1 MSEIRF
7 YHLQLQTLESALP
20 VMLERT
26 LARGQRAL
34 VMASSP
40 ERVEALNAHLWT
52 YKYRSFLPHGSAPD
66 GNAAAQPIWLTSD
79 DEHANQ
85 ASVLFL
91 TDGAETQNLDA
102 FELVCDLFD
111 GGDGGAVQAARD
123 RWLAYKSAGHALTY
137 WQQDAQ
143 GKWSQRADA

>member
-7 YHLQLQTLESALP
+7 YHLQVQTLDGALP

-26 LARGQRAL
+26 LARGQRAV
-34 VMASSP
+34 VMASST

-52 YKYRSFLPHGSAPD
+52 YNDRSFLPHGSAPD
-66 GNAAAQPIWLTSD
+66 GSAAAQPIWLTSQ
-79 DEHANQ
+79 DEHPNQ

-91 TDGAETQNLDA
+91 TDGAATHNLDA
-102 FELVCDLFD
+102 FDLICELFD
-111 GGDGGAVQAARD
+111 GGDERAVQLARE
-123 RWLAYKSAGHALTY
+123 RWLAYKSAGHDLNY
-137 WQQDAQ
+137 WQQDAH

>member
-7 YHLQLQTLESALP
+7 YYLQSQTLESALP

-26 LARGQRAL
+26 MQRGQRAV

-40 ERVEALNAHLWT
+40 ERVEALNTHLWT
-52 YKYRSFLPHGSAPD
+52 YNDRSFLPHGSAPD

-79 DEHANQ
+79 DELPNA
-85 ASVLFL
+85 ATVLFL
-91 TDGAETQNLDA
+91 TDGARTAQADA
-102 FELVCDLFD
+102 FELVCELFD
-111 GGDGGAVQAARD
+111 GGDEVAVLAARE
-123 RWLAYKSAGHALTY
+123 RWRAYKERGHAATY

-143 GKWSQRADA
+143 GKWSQRGDA